1 MADDETGEPRPV
13 SDGPNIVLIT
23 SDDQAL
29 DSFNRKV
36 MPQAFELLVDE
47 GTVPEDFVVTTP
59 YCCPSRATLLTGQYG
74 HNNGVLAN
82 HYENLKDPDNTLPVW
97 LRDAGYTTVHVGKY
111 LNNYD
116 KAEPSVGPAP
126 GWDGWASLIG
136 ASYYDYELFTA
147 DGSREYGDDPSEHLD
162 RVITERAVSAIE
174 GATEGERPLF
184 LQADYYAPH
193 PDRSDDERCGDAA
206 LPEPRDAE
214 LFLDAKAPRTPSFN
228 EEDVSDKPPFMQRRP
243 LDTQSI
249 ERIDRRFGCQMASMR
264 SVDRGIAAIADAL
277 DEAGELDNTAIA
289 YMSDNGVVR
298 GHHRIAGGKHVAY
311 QETLRVPIA
320 LRVPPDLLDGAEAPR
335 TLEGPAANIDLAPTF
350 VDLAGAESCRADG
363 ECRIM
368 DGRSLVPA
376 LSGSGPLDPA
386 RIRLIEIDEKAN
398 PDKLV
403 GPCKYRGMIDEN
415 RFYLEH
421 EIAQD
426 VVTGEC
432 VQVDDRELYDLSRD
446 PYELQ
451 NLLPPSG
458 PDPAT
463 EQLEPGLAETLELL
477 HDCQGIEGRDPEPPE
492 GISYCE

>member
-1 MADDETGEPRPV
+1 
-13 SDGPNIVLIT
+13 
-23 SDDQAL
+23 
-29 DSFNRKV
+29 
-36 MPQAFELLVDE
+36 
-47 GTVPEDFVVTTP
+47 
-59 YCCPSRATLLTGQYG
+59 
-74 HNNGVLAN
+74 
-82 HYENLKDPDNTLPVW
+82 
-97 LRDAGYTTVHVGKY
+97 
-111 LNNYD
+111 
-116 KAEPSVGPAP
+116 
-126 GWDGWASLIG
+126 
-136 ASYYDYELFTA
+136 
-147 DGSREYGDDPSEHLD
+147 
-162 RVITERAVSAIE
+162 
-174 GATEGERPLF
+174 
-184 LQADYYAPH
+184 
-193 PDRSDDERCGDAA
+193 
-206 LPEPRDAE
+206 
-214 LFLDAKAPRTPSFN
+214 
-228 EEDVSDKPPFMQRRP
+228 
-243 LDTQSI
+243 
-249 ERIDRRFGCQMASMR
+249 
-264 SVDRGIAAIADAL
+264 
-277 DEAGELDNTAIA
+277 
-289 YMSDNGVVR
+289 MSDNGVVR

-350 VDLAGAESCRADG
+350 VDLAGADSCRADG

-376 LSGSGPLDPA
+376 LSGSEPLDPA

-415 RFYLEH
+415 LFYLEH

-451 NLLPPSG
+451 NLLPPDG

-463 EQLEPGLAETLELL
+463 EQLEPSLAETLELL
-477 HDCQGIEGRDPEPPE
+477 HDCQGIEGRDREPPE